1 MGPRAA
7 WGKEVHLTSWSC
19 PLYPSDLGTEDL
31 SEWSVSAYRDAL
43 KWGRRALQPDI
54 APQMWSAL
62 HHTAYGD
69 VCWPA
74 PVVAA
79 QAAELQCG
87 QLSAD
92 GRTLPTTL
100 EHSWPTSAARM
111 SAGLHSRILRLTQ
124 LPTARVSGA
133 SQSPA
138 VSLCSARSSLN
149 PQPTPAPSP
158 PAAASSAPAGTK
170 GARRNSGK
178 VSFASSAVAEARRG
192 VAQETEP
199 RPFPLRVRIG
209 IRVCLSARPFQFGVP
224 IGSRVRPSSPVG
236 G

>member
-1 MGPRAA
+1 M
-7 WGKEVHLTSWSC
+7 HLTSWSC
-19 PLYPSDLGTEDL
+19 PLYPSDLGMEDL
-31 SEWSVSAYRDAL
+31 SECSVSVYRDAL

-62 HHTAYGD
+62 HHTAYED

-74 PVVAA
+74 LVVAA

-87 QLSAD
+87 QLSAA

-133 SQSPA
+133 SQSRA

-158 PAAASSAPAGTK
+158 PAAASSAPAGTQ

-178 VSFASSAVAEARRG
+178 VFFASSAVAEAQTGRG
-192 VAQETEP
+192 SKNGAT
-199 RPFPLRVRIG
+199 PLP
-209 IRVCLSARPFQFGVP
+209 A
-224 IGSRVRPSSPVG
+224 SRADWH
-236 G
+236 